1 MPNKIDRR
9 LPKRAKKG
17 SYHMKKFLAIVMA
30 ALMMLTVFAAC
41 GGKSDDGNTTKAPSN
56 SGNASAAAFKIG
68 GIGPLTGPAATY
80 GIAVKNGAQIA
91 VDEIN
96 ALGGTQLE
104 LKFEDDENDA
114 EKSVNAYNSLKDWGM
129 QVVLGSVTTQ
139 PCIAVSS
146 ESNSDR
152 IFEITPSAS
161 SLDVVNGKDNVFQV
175 CFTDPN
181 QGTASAQYI
190 SEHSLATKIAV
201 IYKNDDAYSTGIYN
215 TFKAE
220 AEKLGL
226 SIVYTGTFTT
236 ATENDFSVQL
246 GEAKSAGTDLVFLPI
261 YFTPAALILQQA
273 KAISYEPKFFGVDG
287 MDGILAIKGFDTSL
301 AEGVY
306 LLTPFSADGKDEKTV
321 SFVSKYQKLY
331 NEVPNQFAADAYD
344 AVYAIYE
351 AIQKSGATSDMKT
364 DALCDALSKA
374 MTEIEVAGLTGTMTW
389 SAEGQVAKTPM
400 AVVIKDATYVGVENA

>member
-1 MPNKIDRR
+1 
-9 LPKRAKKG
+9 
-17 SYHMKKFLAIVMA
+17 MKKFLAIVMA

-246 GEAKSAGTDLVFLPI
+246 GEAKSAGADLVFLPI

-321 SFVSKYQKLY
+321 SFVSKYQELY
-331 NEVPNQFAADAYD
+331 NEGPNQFAADAYD

-351 AIQKSGATSDMKT
+351 AIQKSGATSDMKA

>member
-1 MPNKIDRR
+1 
-9 LPKRAKKG
+9 
-17 SYHMKKFLAIVMA
+17 MA

-246 GEAKSAGTDLVFLPI
+246 GEAKSAGADLVFLPI

-287 MDGILAIKGFDTSL
+287 MDGILTMPGFDVAL
-301 AEGVY
+301 AEDVM
-306 LLTPFSADGKDEKTV
+306 LLTPFSADAPDELTK
-321 SFVSKYQKLY
+321 SFVSKYQEKY
-331 NEVPNQFAADAYD
+331 GEVPNQFAADAYD
-344 AVYAIYE
+344 GIYALAAAAEKAGVKGDE
-351 AIQKSGATSDMKT
+351 AAEDI
-364 DALCDALSKA
+364 CDAMIAA
-374 MTEIEVAGLTGTMTW
+374 MQELTVTGLTGTMVWDATG
-389 SAEGQVAKTPM
+389 AVTKTPT
-400 AVVIKDATYVGVENA
+400 AVIIKDGVYVGADAAAAE

>member
-1 MPNKIDRR
+1 
-9 LPKRAKKG
+9 
-17 SYHMKKFLAIVMA
+17 MKKFLAIVMA

-246 GEAKSAGTDLVFLPI
+246 GEAKSAGADLVFLPI

-287 MDGILAIKGFDTSL
+287 MDGILTLDNFDLSL
-301 AEGVY
+301 AEGVMV
-306 LLTPFSADGKDEKTV
+306 LTPFSADAQDERTQN
-321 SFVSKYQKLY
+321 FVSEYVERY
-331 NEVPNQFAADAYD
+331 GETPNQFAADEYD
-344 AVYAIYE
+344 VIYALKQALE
-351 AIQKSGATSDMKT
+351 ESGCTPDMS
-364 DALCDALSKA
+364 AEEICDALVSA
-374 MTEIEVAGLTGTMTW
+374 FSTMTFDGLTGIGMTW
-389 SAEGQVAKTPM
+389 NAEGEVSKMPA
-400 AVVIKDATYVGVENA
+400 AVVIKDGVYVSAGE